1 LNPSHGTV
9 LRGRL
14 EHANTALVSDF
25 SFVKLVL
32 EGRHYVPLW
41 GPFLLATR
49 LKLGGIEPYG
59 ASTDV
64 PFNVRFFAGGPG
76 SVRGF
81 QLNRLGPVNA
91 DGDPIGGLSLM
102 EGSAELRFPLFGDFG
117 AVLFLD
123 FGNVFR
129 PPFTYPLG
137 DLLYAVGPVR
147 RYNTPVGPLRLDVG
161 IIVDRR
167 QGENCGRIELSIG
180 QAF

>member
-1 LNPSHGTV
+1 MV

-14 EHANTALVSDF
+14 EHSTTAVISDV

-32 EGRHYVPLW
+32 EARHYLPLSQHL
-41 GPFLLATR
+41 LLATR

-59 ASTDV
+59 SSTDV

-91 DGDPIGGLSLM
+91 DGDPIGGLSLI

-123 FGNVFR
+123 FGNVFS
-129 PPFTYPLG
+129 PPFTYHLG
-137 DLLYAVGPVR
+137 DLRYAVGPGL

-161 IIVDRR
+161 FIVDRR
-167 QGENCGRIELSIG
+167 AGENFGRVEFSIG